1 VHVRRRTGLAVGAV
15 VVVVAVVAAGVGLFL
30 TRSDD
35 HPSAGCALLHPPT
48 AAAGDG
54 SGVAV
59 VEQGYTR
66 LPSSTTLVSMGAVLQ
81 NTTGKV
87 AYRTRVRFD
96 VLNPAGSSV
105 VWANQQ
111 SFMTQEV
118 PIILPGAKVSVGD
131 ALTLTETA
139 RQDAGAVARIS
150 VTATVSQ
157 WLAPGDGNDGLGA
170 ITTTTA
176 AGASTRHPD
185 GSGSVAYTT
194 DNTNCARMIGRG
206 TSMIFRNGSGA
217 IIGGS
222 LSTQPALFACQPG
235 QNSSPD
241 TAIAT
246 LRSIPASADLGKTQ
260 LTAYCDLDRPQ
271 PAGASDAPVN

>member
-1 VHVRRRTGLAVGAV
+1 V
-15 VVVVAVVAAGVGLFL
+15 VVVVAIAVGVVLFL
-30 TRSDD
+30 TRSHDD
-35 HPSAGCALLHPPT
+35 QPSAHCMLLHPT
-48 AAAGDG
+48 AAPAAGDT
-54 SGVAV
+54 SRV
-59 VEQGYTR
+59 VVVDQGYTR

-105 VWANQQ
+105 VWANQK

-118 PIILPGAKVSVGD
+118 PIILPGTKIAVGD

-150 VTATVSQ
+150 ITVTVSQ
-157 WLAPGDGNDGLGA
+157 WLAPGKGNEGLGP
-170 ITTTTA
+170 ITTTTN
-176 AGASTRHPD
+176 AGASTRHSD

-194 DNTNCARMIGRG
+194 DNTNCARMVGRG
-206 TSMIFRNGSGA
+206 SSMIFRNESGA
-217 IIGGS
+217 IVGGS
-222 LSTQPALFACQPG
+222 LSTQPALLACQPG
-235 QNSSPD
+235 QSSSPD

-246 LRSIPASADLGKTQ
+246 LRSIPTSADLGKTL

-271 PAGASDAPVN
+271 PSDDPDVPVN